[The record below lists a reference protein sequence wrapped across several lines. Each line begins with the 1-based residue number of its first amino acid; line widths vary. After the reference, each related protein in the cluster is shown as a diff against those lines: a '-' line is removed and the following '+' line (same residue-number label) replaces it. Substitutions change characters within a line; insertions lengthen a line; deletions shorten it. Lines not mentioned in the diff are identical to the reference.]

1 MKTNRNYIRTLVALL
16 LFGINTSS
24 FATIQPQKERKKQ
37 KTVTARIT
45 GLSYGKT
52 TNTGKYEQVAVEL
65 RIGKK
70 TVTLD
75 KTVNGA
81 ILDRSLPQEYALGKK
96 IKVYKN
102 PQIRDHDTI
111 GPNAVA
117 HDPGTI
123 SLPVTGLMY
132 GETISNDQREG
143 RYEQIGVVV
152 SYGDKEFIVEK
163 TIDGKEKMDRRLTG
177 EYAMGEYVILQLSSQ
192 ELDAM
197 KAYDTIHSD
206 KVAVSRRIYS
216 R

>member
-1 MKTNRNYIRTLVALL
+1 MKNTKHYIRVLVASL
-16 LFGINTSS
+16 LFGLSVPS
-24 FATIQPQKERKKQ
+24 FAANQCPKGNKKA

-45 GLSYGKT
+45 GLFYGKT

-65 RIGKK
+65 RIGRKN
-70 TVTLD
+70 VTLD

-81 ILDRSLPQEYALGKK
+81 MLDRSLPQEYALGKK

-102 PQIRDHDTI
+102 PQIHDHDTI

-117 HDPGTI
+117 HDPGTT
-123 SLPVTGLMY
+123 LVPVTGLMY
-132 GETISNDQREG
+132 GETISSGQ
-143 RYEQIGVVV
+143 YEQIGVVV
-152 SYGDKEFIVEK
+152 AYGDKEFIVEK

-206 KVAVSRRIYS
+206 KVAASRRVYS